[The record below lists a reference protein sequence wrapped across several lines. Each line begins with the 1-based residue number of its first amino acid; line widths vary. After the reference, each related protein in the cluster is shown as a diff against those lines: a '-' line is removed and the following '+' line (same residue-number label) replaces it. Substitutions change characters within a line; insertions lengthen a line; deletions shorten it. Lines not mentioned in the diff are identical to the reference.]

1 MIKSM
6 TSNLPPAVNGL
17 GSVIPRYDLI
27 LCDLWGVMHNGVH
40 AIPGSNEACSAAR
53 AAGATVIMI
62 SNAPRPGPVVAK
74 QIEGYGVLRSSYDD
88 VIASGDVTRDE
99 LISRPGAKVFHL
111 GPQRDLPNYQG
122 LNLSLVD
129 FEHADLIVC
138 TGPFNDENDKPED
151 YRDLLMRA
159 KERELT
165 LICANPDIVV
175 ERGNRLVWCAG
186 AVAAIYDEIGG
197 ETIYAGKP
205 HPQIYRMA
213 LTRAQQLRG
222 KPVDTKRVLAV
233 GDGLR
238 TDIRGGAG
246 QGFDTLFI
254 ARGIHAADFTRED
267 GGHDSE
273 QLLKAFK
280 EVDATPTAIMREF
293 VW

>member
-1 MIKSM
+1 M
-6 TSNLPPAVNGL
+6 TSNLPPAVHGL
-17 GSVIPRYDLI
+17 GSVISRYDLI

-40 AIPGSNEACSAAR
+40 AIPGSNEACGQAR

-74 QIEGYGVLRSSYDD
+74 QIAGYGVLPSSYDD

-99 LISRPGAKVFHL
+99 LIARPGARVFHL
-111 GPQRDLPNYQG
+111 GPQRDLPNYEG
-122 LNLSLVD
+122 LNLTLVD
-129 FEHADLIVC
+129 FDHADLIVC
-138 TGPFNDENDKPED
+138 TGPFNDETDKPDD
-151 YRDLLMRA
+151 YRELLGRA
-159 KERELT
+159 KARGMT

-175 ERGNRLVWCAG
+175 ERGDRLVWCAG

-197 ETIYAGKP
+197 ATIYAGKP
-205 HPQIYRMA
+205 HPHIYRMA

-222 KPVDTKRVLAV
+222 KAVDTKRVLAV

-238 TDIRGGAG
+238 TDIRGGVQ

-254 ARGIHAADFTRED
+254 ARGIHAADFTRDD
-267 GGHDSE
+267 GAHDSA
-273 QLLKAFK
+273 QLLKAFA
-280 EVDATPTAIMREF
+280 EVGATPTAIMREF